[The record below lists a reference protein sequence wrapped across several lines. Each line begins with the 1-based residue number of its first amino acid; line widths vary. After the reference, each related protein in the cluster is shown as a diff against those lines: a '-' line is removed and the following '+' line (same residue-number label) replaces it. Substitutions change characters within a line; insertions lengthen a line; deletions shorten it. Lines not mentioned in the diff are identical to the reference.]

1 MEENLKQ
8 QDTRILKFALFGPES
23 TGKTTL
29 AKQLASYYETEWV
42 PEFARDYLQEKWEEN
57 QHICVEEDMMP
68 IAYGQ
73 TKLENDKLALANKFL
88 FCDTNLMVTKVFS
101 EMYYDYCN
109 PLLNEAALE
118 HEYDLFFLTDID
130 VPWEKD
136 DIRDS
141 PKERESVFSV
151 FKETLI
157 ETKKPYITLSGN
169 KKLRLAKA
177 VEIINNLV
185 LVKELG
191 FSKCRLSLAI
201 PRGENYT
208 DLKQFEGKSIAT
220 SYPNLTSQ
228 FLLKNGVKAEMHE
241 ISGSVEIA
249 PSIGLAEGIC
259 DIVSTGGTLLSNGL
273 KEVATVFQSQAVM
286 IANAT
291 LSSEKQAIL
300 DKLLF
305 RIDSVQRGQNAKY
318 VVLNVQEQNIEK
330 VTALL
335 PGMKSPS
342 VLPLATKGWFSLHSV
357 IEENDF
363 WNIIENLRDAGAE
376 GILVLPI
383 EKMIL

>member
-1 MEENLKQ
+1 MSTNNIRIAVQKSGRLSDDSLKLFKECG
-8 QDTRILKFALFGPES
+8 IKFES
-23 TGKTTL
+23 GGSKL
-29 AKQLASYYETEWV
+29 RSISSN
-42 PEFARDYLQEKWEEN
+42 F
-57 QHICVEEDMMP
+57 P
-68 IAYGQ
+68 I
-73 TKLENDKLALANKFL
+73 EFL
-88 FCDTNLMVTKVFS
+88 FLRD
-101 EMYYDYCN
+101 
-109 PLLNEAALE
+109 
-118 HEYDLFFLTDID
+118 
-130 VPWEKD
+130 D
-136 DIRDS
+136 DI
-141 PKERESVFSV
+141 PG
-151 FKETLI
+151 
-157 ETKKPYITLSGN
+157 Y
-169 KKLRLAKA
+169 
-177 VEIINNLV
+177 VEDGVADLGVVGLNV
-185 LVKELG
+185 LMEHTRKVDIVKELG

-208 DLKQFEGKSIAT
+208 DLNQFEGKSIAT
-220 SYPNLTSQ
+220 SYPNLTNQ

-273 KEVATVFQSQAVM
+273 KEVATVFESQAVM
-286 IANAT
+286 ISNKSLSAEKNST
-291 LSSEKQAIL
+291 LE
-300 DKLLF
+300 KLLF

-342 VLPLATKGWFSLHSV
+342 VLPLTTKGWFSLHSV

>member
-1 MEENLKQ
+1 MSTKNIRIAVQKSGRLSDDSLKLFKECG
-8 QDTRILKFALFGPES
+8 IKFES
-23 TGKTTL
+23 GGSKL
-29 AKQLASYYETEWV
+29 RSISSN
-42 PEFARDYLQEKWEEN
+42 F
-57 QHICVEEDMMP
+57 P
-68 IAYGQ
+68 I
-73 TKLENDKLALANKFL
+73 EFL
-88 FCDTNLMVTKVFS
+88 FLRD
-101 EMYYDYCN
+101 
-109 PLLNEAALE
+109 
-118 HEYDLFFLTDID
+118 
-130 VPWEKD
+130 D
-136 DIRDS
+136 DI
-141 PKERESVFSV
+141 PG
-151 FKETLI
+151 
-157 ETKKPYITLSGN
+157 Y
-169 KKLRLAKA
+169 
-177 VEIINNLV
+177 VEDGVADLGVVGLNV
-185 LVKELG
+185 LMEHTRKVDIVKELG

-208 DLKQFEGKSIAT
+208 DLNQFEGKSIAT
-220 SYPNLTSQ
+220 SYPNLTNQ

-273 KEVATVFQSQAVM
+273 KEVATVFESQAVM
-286 IANAT
+286 ISNQSLSAEKKST
-291 LSSEKQAIL
+291 LE
-300 DKLLF
+300 KLLF

-342 VLPLATKGWFSLHSV
+342 VLPLTTKGWFSLHSV